1 MKTLLTLALLAA
13 TSAAMASET
22 FLISIPVADILG
34 DREAYA
40 MAYAYGNERNVS
52 RGAYAFGQGLELGLG
67 DRIEFGYDNDF
78 LGSTLLNA
86 KLQIASGETWA
97 LSAGFNGAVPGGRTS
112 NQYLVGRLDFS
123 DFRLHAGILKNDRNR
138 LMLGID
144 GDLGGG
150 WSYMADFVS
159 GPGSAT
165 WVGVN
170 APLGNLCLTVA
181 GGLPG
186 RRSDGI
192 QHMVSL
198 MAYFRI

>member
-1 MKTLLTLALLAA
+1 MKTLLTLALFAT

-22 FLISIPVADILG
+22 FLISIPIADILG
-34 DREAYA
+34 NREAYA
-40 MAYAYGNERNVS
+40 MAYAYGNERNIS
-52 RGAYAFGQGLELGLG
+52 RGAYTFGQGVELGLG

-86 KLQIASGETWA
+86 KLQIVSEEMWA
-97 LSAGFNGAVPGGRTS
+97 LSAGFNGVTPGGRAP
-112 NQYLVGRLDFS
+112 NQYLVGRIDFS
-123 DFRLHAGILKNDRNR
+123 AFRFHAGILKNDRHR
-138 LMLGID
+138 LMLGVD

-150 WSYMADFVS
+150 WSYMADFIS

-165 WVGVN
+165 WVGIN

-181 GGLPG
+181 GGVPS

-198 MAYFRI
+198 TAYFKI